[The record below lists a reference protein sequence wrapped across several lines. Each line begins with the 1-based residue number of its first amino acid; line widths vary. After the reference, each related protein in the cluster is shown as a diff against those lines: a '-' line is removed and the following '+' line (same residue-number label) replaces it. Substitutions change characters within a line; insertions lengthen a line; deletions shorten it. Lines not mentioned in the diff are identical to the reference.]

1 MGYTRYTPG
10 PGAATGRVAA
20 GHAAAAAAG
29 AAETDWK
36 RIADV
41 VKPLAV
47 LGSDFQEVLLLD
59 ADNLP
64 AVDPSF
70 LFDEP
75 QYRATG
81 ALFWPDLSPFEEK
94 MPEQWLALSAGH
106 WLSRP
111 CNLRWEQES
120 GQLLVDKDRCAAPIR
135 RAASMALHLRELSAY
150 LPGDGGDKDLFQIAW
165 RLEGHDFGMCPL
177 PAAAGRLQ
185 PECSGTVH
193 GPFVGETMVHHS
205 SKGLPCFLHRTI
217 DKHED
222 MWELHWEVIA
232 RPLKE
237 TQCLCLQRICPD
249 AKVKARM
256 VPTRAAD
263 VEVLPFDHVVVGDL
277 RTRFARIVAELRTAG
292 DPKGSSAASGL
303 AADAGA
309 GPVPQP
315 PPVPALCGHHSAG
328 IFHLCRGR
336 CRHFANGRCQRPW
349 SCKFCHAW

>member
-1 MGYTRYTPG
+1 MDSVQYYALTPWFGRHQMVHHGASLAQFCIERRTTGGCRTSNGGTGALRRRAGGAMLGVWRMLDAMAHVAHARLAICLPYTTLALVTIRLLRELSDLPVEVWHL
-10 PGAATGRVAA
+10 PAEAPELQQVAWPRDTRLRQLPA
-20 GHAAAAAAG
+20 GIPRRRPDIWA
-29 AAETDWK
+29 
-36 RIADV
+36 

-165 RLEGHDFGMCPL
+165 RLEGV
-177 PAAAGRLQ
+177 RYLQ
-185 PECSGTVH
+185 PLGVCS
-193 GPFVGETMVHHS
+193 PNAPARCM
-205 SKGLPCFLHRTI
+205 GLL
-217 DKHED
+217 
-222 MWELHWEVIA
+222 
-232 RPLKE
+232 
-237 TQCLCLQRICPD
+237 
-249 AKVKARM
+249 
-256 VPTRAAD
+256 
-263 VEVLPFDHVVVGDL
+263 
-277 RTRFARIVAELRTAG
+277 
-292 DPKGSSAASGL
+292 
-303 AADAGA
+303 
-309 GPVPQP
+309 
-315 PPVPALCGHHSAG
+315 
-328 IFHLCRGR
+328 
-336 CRHFANGRCQRPW
+336 
-349 SCKFCHAW
+349 